1 MTFKRISVVLLACLT
16 LSACGGV
23 DPNSPLGQRKAIFKQ
38 MLKTG
43 EDLGG
48 MLRGRIPF
56 DGPKF
61 AEGAVKLDA
70 LSHEPWKHFP
80 RCAKKITPAPRTMSG
95 SSRRVSGVGPHLEA
109 ATGELVIAS
118 QVSPTRP
125 ATWGRRCRKSK
136 MPAAPAINS
145 SETTDRFLLVEF
157 FHGVLQFFA
166 RLGELVLALVDLVR
180 VAFFMALSRSA

>member
-1 MTFKRISVVLLACLT
+1 MTLKRLSIVLLACLA

-38 MLKTG
+38 MLKTS

-56 DGPKF
+56 DGPRF
-61 AEGAVKLDA
+61 AEGAVKLDS

-80 RCAKKITPAPRTMSG
+80 QVREEDRSSAKDDVWQQQARFQELA
-95 SSRRVSGVGPHLEA
+95 RALEA

-118 QVSPTRP
+118 KVQPYKASNLGP
-125 ATWGRRCRKSK
+125 AVQK
-136 MPAAPAINS
+136 
-145 SETTDRFLLVEF
+145 VEYACSAC
-157 FHGVLQFFA
+157 HKQF
-166 RLGELVLALVDLVR
+166 RDH
-180 VAFFMALSRSA
+180 

>member
-1 MTFKRISVVLLACLT
+1 MTLKRLSVVLLACLA

-56 DGPKF
+56 DGPRF
-61 AEGAVKLDA
+61 TESAVKLDS

-80 RCAKKITPAPRTMSG
+80 QVREQEH
-95 SSRRVSGVGPHLEA
+95 SSATDDVWQKQARFQELARNLEA

-118 QVSPTRP
+118 QVQPYKASNLGP
-125 ATWGRRCRKSK
+125 AVQK
-136 MPAAPAINS
+136 
-145 SETTDRFLLVEF
+145 VED
-157 FHGVLQFFA
+157 A
-166 RLGELVLALVDLVR
+166 C
-180 VAFFMALSRSA
+180 SACHKEFRDH

>member
-1 MTFKRISVVLLACLT
+1 MTLKRLSVVLLACLA

-61 AEGAVKLDA
+61 ADGAMKLDA
-70 LSHEPWKHFP
+70 LSREPWKHFP
-80 RCAKKITPAPRTMSG
+80 QVREEDHTSAKDNVWQQQARFQEM
-95 SSRRVSGVGPHLEA
+95 VSTLEA

-118 QVSPTRP
+118 KVQPYKASNLGP
-125 ATWGRRCRKSK
+125 AVQK
-136 MPAAPAINS
+136 
-145 SETTDRFLLVEF
+145 VED
-157 FHGVLQFFA
+157 A
-166 RLGELVLALVDLVR
+166 C
-180 VAFFMALSRSA
+180 SACHKEFRDH

>member
-1 MTFKRISVVLLACLT
+1 MTLKRIAVVLLACLS

-38 MLKTG
+38 MLKTS
-43 EDLGG
+43 EELGG

-80 RCAKKITPAPRTMSG
+80 QVREEDHTSATDDVWRKQAQFQKMARA
-95 SSRRVSGVGPHLEA
+95 LEA
-109 ATGELVIAS
+109 ATGELVVAS
-118 QVSPTRP
+118 RVQPYKASNLGP
-125 ATWGRRCRKSK
+125 AVQK
-136 MPAAPAINS
+136 
-145 SETTDRFLLVEF
+145 VEDACSAC
-157 FHGVLQFFA
+157 HKQF
-166 RLGELVLALVDLVR
+166 RDH
-180 VAFFMALSRSA
+180 

>member
-1 MTFKRISVVLLACLT
+1 MTLKRIAVVLLACLT

-43 EDLGG
+43 EELGG
-48 MLRGRIPF
+48 MLRGRIAF

-61 AEGAVKLDA
+61 ADSAVKLDA

-80 RCAKKITPAPRTMSG
+80 QAREADHRSAKDEVW
-95 SSRRVSGVGPHLEA
+95 SRQARFQELARNLEA

-118 QVSPTRP
+118 QVQPYKASNLGP
-125 ATWGRRCRKSK
+125 AVQK
-136 MPAAPAINS
+136 
-145 SETTDRFLLVEF
+145 VED
-157 FHGVLQFFA
+157 A
-166 RLGELVLALVDLVR
+166 C
-180 VAFFMALSRSA
+180 SACHKEFRDH

>member
-1 MTFKRISVVLLACLT
+1 MARADTGGHFFQPVIAMKSKSVELKKLPLKGMGLLLIAALG

-23 DPNSPLGQRKAIFKQ
+23 DPDSPLGQRKAIFKQ

-56 DGPKF
+56 DGAKF

-80 RCAKKITPAPRTMSG
+80 SVREEDHTSAKDDVWQKQAQFQQLARD
-95 SSRRVSGVGPHLEA
+95 LEA

-118 QVSPTRP
+118 QVQPYKASSLQP
-125 ATWGRRCRKSK
+125 AVQK
-136 MPAAPAINS
+136 
-145 SETTDRFLLVEF
+145 VEDACSAC
-157 FHGVLQFFA
+157 HKQF
-166 RLGELVLALVDLVR
+166 RDH
-180 VAFFMALSRSA
+180 